1 MECATCRVKFTLRE
15 LNHYES
21 TKEGRGQTPAVFAG
35 SAVRCVLRLLGA
47 DAHLNDDLTALL
59 LSGFRH
65 HSGGDEIE
73 LEDVLSMRASMAGE
87 SVVANVCELAA
98 ILTSEQR
105 QMLSRHLLDAAQCY
119 RDKDISIIADDLRE
133 ILAPM

>member
-1 MECATCRVKFTLRE
+1 
-15 LNHYES
+15 
-21 TKEGRGQTPAVFAG
+21 
-35 SAVRCVLRLLGA
+35 
-47 DAHLNDDLTALL
+47 
-59 LSGFRH
+59 
-65 HSGGDEIE
+65 
-73 LEDVLSMRASMAGE
+73 MRASMAGE